1 MFEPSKPRNR
11 IKAVVIGAML
21 LGGLLSHPAGAQSD
35 AATLPLAGGSKKT
48 EPNKTKPSNIH
59 GNLPLRVVNFTPI
72 GAWT

>member
-1 MFEPSKPRNR
+1 
-11 IKAVVIGAML
+11 ML